1 MTHNHYIN
9 KLFMAAI
16 IAIIAIAGI
25 EAKAQPY
32 SSKTMNI
39 DSLIAR
45 MTLEEKIGQ
54 LNLINGFGDATG
66 PEHLTGDA
74 ALKYNMLK
82 TGQVGAM
89 LNIMDAQEAKTLQEI
104 AVKQSRLGIPLLFG
118 FDVIHGF
125 KTIFPI
131 PLGEAASWD
140 LKAVEK
146 SARISAIE
154 ATSAGIN
161 WTFAPMVDITRDAR
175 WGRIMEGSGED
186 PYLGALMGAAR
197 VKGFQGDNLADRHTL
212 AACVKHF
219 AAYGFAE
226 SGRDYNT
233 VDISRSTLYNFVLPP
248 FKATIDAGVRTVMN
262 SFNIFEGVPATGNSF
277 LQCDILKGDWAFDG
291 FVVSDWASVAEM
303 IPHDYAT
310 DLKDAAQKALTA
322 GSDMD
327 MESYAYVNHLKE
339 LVETGKID
347 IKHINDAVR
356 RILLVKQELGLFD
369 NPYLYCSDDAEKT
382 KLYAAEHAEAA
393 LDVAK
398 RSFVLLK
405 NEKSLLPLPKKDK
418 KIAVIGSL
426 AADKNSP
433 LGSWRIASD
442 DNTAVSLMEGLAN
455 YPDNKYNYQ
464 KGLDYFVGEATFRTE
479 VVVNT
484 TDKTGLKQA
493 VKAAA
498 ASDVVVMVVG
508 EHGFHSGEGRSR
520 TEITLP
526 GLQQEMLEEVY
537 KVNKNIVLVVMSGRP
552 LVLNWAAEHIPAI
565 LQVWQPGSQAG
576 NAIAQV
582 LMGDYNPSGKLPV
595 TFPRSVGQVPLYYNH
610 MSTGRPQ
617 PQSSTDVFWSHYSDE
632 LNTPLYPFGFGLSY
646 TTFAYSN
653 LKVTKKGESMV
664 EVSVDVKNNGNV
676 DGEEVVQLYL
686 RQPAGVA
693 ARPVKELKGFE
704 KIMLKQGQTTTVS
717 FTLTQQELGFY
728 LNNGSFIVQPGKYKV
743 MVGGNSSETMNSEF
757 EL

>member
-1 MTHNHYIN
+1 MTRKSIN
-9 KLFMAAI
+9 IRTMVATASIAMGI
-16 IAIIAIAGI
+16 IACSPGG
-25 EAKAQPY
+25 EK
-32 SSKTMNI
+32 SKI
-39 DSLIAR
+39 DSLLAE

-66 PEHLTGDA
+66 PERLTGDA
-74 ALKYNMLK
+74 AVKYNMLK
-82 TGQVGAM
+82 SGQVGAM
-89 LNIMDAQEAKTLQEI
+89 LNIMDAGEAKTLQEI

-131 PLGEAASWD
+131 PLAEAASWD
-140 LKAVEK
+140 PAAAEK

-186 PYLGALMGAAR
+186 PYLGGMMAAAR

-219 AAYGFAE
+219 AAYGFSEA
-226 SGRDYNT
+226 GRDYNT

-248 FKATIDAGVRTVMN
+248 FKAAVDADVKTVMN
-262 SFNIFEGVPATGNSF
+262 SFNIFEGVPATGNSL
-277 LQCDILKGDWAFDG
+277 LQRDILKGDWAFNG

-303 IPHDYAT
+303 VPHGYAT
-310 DLKDAAQKALTA
+310 DLKDAAMKAIIA

-327 MESYAYVNHLKE
+327 MEAYAYVDNLKE
-339 LVETGKID
+339 LVETGKVNISLID
-347 IKHINDAVR
+347 DAVR
-356 RILLVKQELGLFD
+356 RILTVKQELGLFE
-369 NPYLYCSDDAEKT
+369 NPYLYCSDDAQKN
-382 KLYAAEHAEAA
+382 KLYAAEHTDAA

-398 RSFVLLK
+398 RTFVLLK
-405 NEKSLLPLPKKDK
+405 NEKSLLPLAKKDK

-442 DNTAVSLMEGLAN
+442 DNTAVSLLEGLAN
-455 YPDNKYNYQ
+455 YPGNKYNYS
-464 KGLDYFVGEATFRTE
+464 KGMDYFEGDATFRTE

-484 TDKTGLKQA
+484 SNRSGFSQA
-493 VKAAA
+493 VSAASS
-498 ASDVVVMVVG
+498 SDVVIMVVG
-508 EHGFHSGEGRSR
+508 EHGFQSGEGRCR
-520 TEITLP
+520 TDITLP
-526 GLQQEMLEEVY
+526 GLQQELLEAVY
-537 KVNKNIVLVVMSGRP
+537 KANKNIVLVVMSGRP
-552 LVLNWAAEHIPAI
+552 LVLKWADQHIPAI

-595 TFPRSVGQVPLYYNH
+595 SFPRSIGQIPIYYNH
-610 MSTGRPQ
+610 MNTGRPQ
-617 PQSSTDVFWSHYSDE
+617 PNGPTDVFWSHYSDE

-646 TTFAYSN
+646 TTFEYSN
-653 LKVTKKGESMV
+653 LKVAQAGKNM
-664 EVSVDVKNNGNV
+664 VDVTVNVKNTGKT

-686 RQPAGVA
+686 RQPSGMA
-693 ARPVKELKGFE
+693 ARPVKELKGFD
-704 KIMLKQGQTTTVS
+704 KILLKQGEETTVS
-717 FTLTQQELGFY
+717 FKLTEKELGFY
-728 LNNGSFIVQPGKYKV
+728 LNDGSFVVIPGQYKI
-743 MVGGNSSETMNSEF
+743 MVGGNSAETLDA
-757 EL
+757 ELNLN